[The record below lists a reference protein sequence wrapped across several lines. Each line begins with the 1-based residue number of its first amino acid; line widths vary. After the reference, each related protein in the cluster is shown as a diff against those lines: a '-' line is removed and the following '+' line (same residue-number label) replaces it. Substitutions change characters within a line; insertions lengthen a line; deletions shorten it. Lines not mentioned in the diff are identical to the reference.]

1 MDKWARFIFE
11 GNIKFGKLDDDDSHI
26 IIYEGDLFDSPEA
39 TEKKVSVSDIDLQS
53 PCRPSKMIA
62 LWNNYKALADE
73 KGFGIDLEK
82 ANLLAQEVKS
92 IHTLGVGIGLIIGA
106 GNIIRGVQAANHGME
121 RVTGDYLGMLATIIN
136 AVSLQDAL
144 EQEGCETRTL
154 SAINITQIAEPY
166 IRRRAIRHLEK
177 GRIVIVAGGTGNPF
191 FTTDSAAALRAKE
204 LNAEIVIKGTKVD
217 GVYNEDPKKISTAI
231 KYENIS
237 NDKVLTDNLKVM
249 DLTAITLC
257 KENNIPIQVF
267 DILKLGNLKQLIL
280 GAKIGTLVSE

>member
-1 MDKWARFIFE
+1 MNDPIYSRILL
-11 GNIKFGKLDDDDSHI
+11 KLSGEI
-26 IIYEGDLFDSPEA
+26 
-39 TEKKVSVSDIDLQS
+39 
-53 PCRPSKMIA
+53 
-62 LWNNYKALADE
+62 LAGE

-217 GVYNEDPKKISTAI
+217 GVYSEDPNIISTAT
-231 KYENIS
+231 KYEIIS
-237 NDKVLTDNLKVM
+237 YDKVLTDNLKVM